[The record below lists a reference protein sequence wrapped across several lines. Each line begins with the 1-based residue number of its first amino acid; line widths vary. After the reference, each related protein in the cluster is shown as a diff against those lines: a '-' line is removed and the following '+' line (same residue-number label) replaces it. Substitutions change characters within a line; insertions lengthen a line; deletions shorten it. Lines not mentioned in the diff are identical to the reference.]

1 MEFSFTKILAVG
13 TGGFIGAILRYV
25 FTILIQPQVSDK
37 YYFTGTTVV
46 NLLGCLL
53 IGLGV
58 GFIELKNWGNPQLR
72 LFLFTG
78 LLGGFTTFSAFA
90 FQSFSLLSKNEVLLS
105 LLNIA
110 LQVIG
115 GILLV
120 WIGYRLIIK

>member
-1 MEFSFTKILAVG
+1 MDFSFTKILLAG

-25 FTILIQPQVSDK
+25 ITILIQPQVLDK
-37 YYFTGTTVV
+37 YYFAGTTVV

-58 GFIELKNWGNPQLR
+58 GFIELKNCGSPQLR

-90 FQSFSLLSKNEVLLS
+90 LQSFSLFGKNEVLLS

-120 WIGYRLIIK
+120 WIGYRFVIK